1 MKTTRVLI
9 LEDDLETVSKLL
21 ECLNLLEKDYSGKDI
36 AVTVLA
42 EYTQVQDYLN
52 NAKGNI
58 FDIILLDR
66 DCKAGGSFHVLDF
79 NKYPLERVIGISSTP
94 PYNAELREKGVK
106 RIVHKDY
113 QNLDKFIGEV
123 RSNIKDLLQLS

>member
-9 LEDDLETVSKLL
+9 LEDDLETLSKLL
-21 ECLNLLEKDYSGKDI
+21 ECLNSLEREYSGEDI

-52 NAKGNI
+52 KAKENI

-66 DCKAGGSFHVLDF
+66 DCKAGGSFHILDF
-79 NKYPLERVIGISSTP
+79 SKYPVERIIGISSTP
-94 PYNAELREKGVK
+94 PYNTELEEKGVV

-113 QNLDKFIGEV
+113 QNLDKFINEV
-123 RSNIKDLLQLS
+123 RSNIIDLLQLH